1 MTYRIAVVEDDPDVR
16 RMVVDALTEE
26 GYDVVGHADG
36 AAATASIQTKPPS
49 LVVLDLLLPGR
60 NGIQVCKALRA
71 HPATSRVPIL
81 MLTGLSAVADEVLGF
96 EVGADDYVTK
106 PFQIAP
112 LIARVGALLRRLGPL
127 GNDATLVHG
136 PLTIHPARREA
147 IVAGRPLVLT
157 PTEFRMLHLLV
168 SNPSRVLSRLDLLE
182 AEPGRDVTER
192 NVDVHVNAIR
202 RKLDT
207 HEWLIDTVYGKGYR
221 IANPNGPARGPGKA
235 GGTAA
240 QVP

>member
-1 MTYRIAVVEDDPDVR
+1 MTHRIAVVEDDPDVR
-16 RMVVDALTEE
+16 RMLVDALTED
-26 GYDVVGHADG
+26 GYEVAGFADG
-36 AAATASIQTKPPS
+36 AAATGAIQTKPPS

-71 HPATSRVPIL
+71 HPATNRVPIL
-81 MLTGLSAVADEVLGF
+81 MLTGLSAAADEVLGF

-112 LIARVGALLRRLGPL
+112 LLARVAALLRRLGPL
-127 GNDATLVHG
+127 GNDATLTHG
-136 PLTIHPARREA
+136 PLVLHPARREA
-147 IVAGRPLVLT
+147 VVAGRPLLLT

-168 SNPSRVLSRLDLLE
+168 ANPTRVMTRLDLLE

-192 NVDVHVNAIR
+192 NVDVHINSIR
-202 RKLDT
+202 RKLDG

-221 IANPNGPARGPGKA
+221 IANPTGPTKGAGRPA
-235 GGTAA
+235 GGAPA
-240 QVP
+240 G